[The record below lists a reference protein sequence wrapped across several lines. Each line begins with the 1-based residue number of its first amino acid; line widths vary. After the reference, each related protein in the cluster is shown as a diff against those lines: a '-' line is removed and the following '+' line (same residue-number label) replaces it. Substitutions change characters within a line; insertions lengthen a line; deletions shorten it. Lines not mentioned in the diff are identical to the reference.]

1 MHVIANKWICF
12 LFEFLCTIIQL
23 ANSFLTNISIYE
35 ASEGVSF
42 DFSKLLSNRTF
53 WLVLVL
59 QIVWIILCVIANRL
73 QAHDDSAVKD
83 AYANGTIA
91 LIDHAVDC
99 SKKGDYY
106 SAERTLKILDKLE
119 RHLREE

>member
-42 DFSKLLSNRTF
+42 DFSMDTTTLVDFVQELEFYQQQREHVTNSLNRMM
-53 WLVLVL
+53 
-59 QIVWIILCVIANRL
+59 NEM
-73 QAHDDSAVKD
+73 
-83 AYANGTIA
+83 A
-91 LIDHAVDC
+91 L
-99 SKKGDYY
+99 
-106 SAERTLKILDKLE
+106 AERN
-119 RHLREE
+119 REDSCLSYR